1 MNEKEVKTR
10 TFRDS
15 LLEKWVLVDFQIE
28 NERKSSKNANISWF
42 TIGKVS
48 IGRFSNSKWARRPR
62 NQRSQ
67 VILLFD
73 NRSLVDFPIGNERK
87 REFRPAEIRFYLHK
101 EFRAAEIRFSLHK
114 ECRAAEIWFYLHK
127 DFQRK
132 IMKKQWSI
140 LKIFCARKLCT
151 PKMSPPAMASPSQ
164 NPPILLGLKD

>member
-1 MNEKEVKTR
+1 MNEKGVKTR

-48 IGRFSNSKWARRPR
+48 IGRFSDSKWARRPR

-87 REFRPAEIRFYLHK
+87 REFHPAEIRFYLHK
-101 EFRAAEIRFSLHK
+101 EFRAAGIRLYLHK
-114 ECRAAEIWFYLHK
+114 DCRAAGIRFYLHK
-127 DFQRK
+127 GFRG
-132 IMKKQWSI
+132 
-140 LKIFCARKLCT
+140 LFEIFEWENGVYIKTFSRCA
-151 PKMSPPAMASPSQ
+151 
-164 NPPILLGLKD
+164 G

>member
-87 REFRPAEIRFYLHK
+87 REFHPAEIRFY
-101 EFRAAEIRFSLHK
+101 LHK

-132 IMKKQWSI
+132 IMKKQSLAMI
-140 LKIFCARKLCT
+140 YFKNFPRCARQLVKNC
-151 PKMSPPAMASPSQ
+151 
-164 NPPILLGLKD
+164 

>member
-1 MNEKEVKTR
+1 MNEKGVKTR

-87 REFRPAEIRFYLHK
+87 REFHPAEIRFYLHK
-101 EFRAAEIRFSLHK
+101 EFRAAEIRFYLHK
-114 ECRAAEIWFYLHK
+114 EFRAAGTRFYLHTLGIIGNE
-127 DFQRK
+127 QPNLNPISYLK
-132 IMKKQWSI
+132 IDQWSVF
-140 LKIFCARKLCT
+140 KKE
-151 PKMSPPAMASPSQ
+151 MSV
-164 NPPILLGLKD
+164 